1 MQTSE
6 NELFSETYRRFVR
19 TRSTVVDVN
28 DEFVWS
34 VARKMTHSPEEAEA
48 AVRQMQLDIEKS
60 AAERRIP
67 ARNYEARILTAIA
80 RSRVLKF
87 LGMI

>member
-19 TRSTVVDVN
+19 TRSTVVDVH
-28 DEFVWS
+28 DEFVWT

-48 AVRQMQLDIEKS
+48 AVVEMQLDIEKCY
-60 AAERRIP
+60 AEPRIAP
-67 ARNYEARILTAIA
+67 RNYEARILTAIA